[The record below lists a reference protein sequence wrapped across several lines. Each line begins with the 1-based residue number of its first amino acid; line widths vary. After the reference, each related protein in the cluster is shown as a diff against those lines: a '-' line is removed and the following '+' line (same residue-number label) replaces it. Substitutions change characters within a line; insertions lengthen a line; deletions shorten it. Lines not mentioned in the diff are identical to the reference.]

1 MSKISRRGLFG
12 LGAGA
17 AVVPFIKPSETEAG
31 PSVTVFHSTG
41 TWTKPEPERV
51 EIVAVG
57 GGGSGGFAHDPDW
70 TLGSSVTIGQATNK
84 WPA

>member
-17 AVVPFIKPSETEAG
+17 AAVPFIKPETPVETG

-41 TWTKPEPERV
+41 TWTKPHSERI
-51 EIVAVG
+51 EIVVVGAG
-57 GGGSGGFAHDPDW
+57 GGFG
-70 TLGSSVTIGQATNK
+70 GSSQSRESYSVVVGK
-84 WPA
+84 GGVSSKS